1 MKKCQENQERGC
13 IGGEA
18 LLYVYGSGGGS
29 LCISRWSSERK
40 KLFVVVA
47 YFVRFCEIFIIC
59 IMKLAAEMAYGS
71 WISGI

>member
-1 MKKCQENQERGC
+1 MKKCQVKQDVGC
-13 IGGEA
+13 IGRVKQSA
-18 LLYVYGSGGGS
+18 LDGSGGGS

-71 WISGI
+71 WVSEI

>member
-1 MKKCQENQERGC
+1 MR
-13 IGGEA
+13 
-18 LLYVYGSGGGS
+18 LDGSGGGS

-71 WISGI
+71 WVSEI

>member
-1 MKKCQENQERGC
+1 MKKCQVKQDVGC
-13 IGGEA
+13 IGGVKQSA
-18 LLYVYGSGGGS
+18 LDGSGGGS

-71 WISGI
+71 WVSEI